1 MLVKIFIV
9 QIIIQ
14 NGIILLVTK
23 NIGYLYLCL
32 WTFLVQEII
41 VWIYR
46 DLQIRYA
53 GTWLGYFWTLLDPL
67 AMSAIYWFVFSYIV
81 GAKSLGEQPYILFL
95 LTGIL
100 SWTWFNGAVTD
111 SARSLVMESKMV
123 RSIAIPR
130 YLWVIKSIGAK
141 GTEFVLALPIL
152 VVISIIASAEVSAA
166 LLFIPLAF
174 VIQFLLL
181 SGIGLILAPLTV
193 LARDTTNILRILLRM
208 MFYLTPIIYGVSDI
222 PERFQSIAYL
232 NPMTGIISMYRAG
245 FWNDP
250 NLVTPIV
257 FSVII
262 SLIIFVTG
270 VIFFK
275 KVERSVLKEV

>member
-1 MLVKIFIV
+1 LGKFGAFRILV
-9 QIIIQ
+9 
-14 NGIILLVTK
+14 
-23 NIGYLYLCL
+23 
-32 WTFLVQEII
+32 
-41 VWIYR
+41 YR

-53 GTWLGYFWTLLDPL
+53 GTWLGYLWTLLDPL

-111 SARSLVMESKMV
+111 SARSLVVESKMV

-141 GTEFVLALPIL
+141 GTEFLFALPIL
-152 VVISIIASAEVSAA
+152 ILITIIFQAKISAA

-174 VIQFLLL
+174 VVQFLLL

-193 LARDTTNILRILLRM
+193 LARDTTNVLRILLRM
-208 MFYLTPIIYGVSDI
+208 MFYLTPIIYGLSDI
-222 PERFQSIAYL
+222 PESLRTIAYL

-250 NLVTPIV
+250 NLITPVV
-257 FSVII
+257 FSIVI
-262 SLIIFVTG
+262 SLAVFVIG
-270 VIFFK
+270 VLFFK

>member
-1 MLVKIFIV
+1 
-9 QIIIQ
+9 
-14 NGIILLVTK
+14 
-23 NIGYLYLCL
+23 
-32 WTFLVQEII
+32 
-41 VWIYR
+41 
-46 DLQIRYA
+46 
-53 GTWLGYFWTLLDPL
+53 
-67 AMSAIYWFVFSYIV
+67 
-81 GAKSLGEQPYILFL
+81 LFL

-141 GTEFVLALPIL
+141 GAEFVLALPIL
-152 VVISIIASAEVSAA
+152 VVISIIANAEVSTA

-174 VIQFLLL
+174 VVQFLLL

-222 PERFQSIAYL
+222 PERFQTITYL

-262 SLIIFVTG
+262 SLIIFVSG

>member
-1 MLVKIFIV
+1 M
-9 QIIIQ
+9 
-14 NGIILLVTK
+14 
-23 NIGYLYLCL
+23 
-32 WTFLVQEII
+32 
-41 VWIYR
+41 
-46 DLQIRYA
+46 
-53 GTWLGYFWTLLDPL
+53 
-67 AMSAIYWFVFSYIV
+67 
-81 GAKSLGEQPYILFL
+81 FL

-141 GTEFVLALPIL
+141 GAEFIFALPIL
-152 VVISIIASAEVSAA
+152 VVISVIANAEVSAS
-166 LLFIPLAF
+166 LLLIPLAL
-174 VIQFLLL
+174 VVQFLLL

-193 LARDTTNILRILLRM
+193 LARDTTNIIRILLRM

-222 PERFQSIAYL
+222 PERFQTIAYL

-262 SLIIFVTG
+262 SLIIFVSG

>member
-1 MLVKIFIV
+1 
-9 QIIIQ
+9 
-14 NGIILLVTK
+14 
-23 NIGYLYLCL
+23 
-32 WTFLVQEII
+32 
-41 VWIYR
+41 
-46 DLQIRYA
+46 
-53 GTWLGYFWTLLDPL
+53 
-67 AMSAIYWFVFSYIV
+67 
-81 GAKSLGEQPYILFL
+81 LFL

-141 GTEFVLALPIL
+141 GAEFVLALPIL
-152 VVISIIASAEVSAA
+152 VVISIIANAEVSAA

-174 VIQFLLL
+174 VVQFLLL

-222 PERFQSIAYL
+222 PERFQTITYL

-262 SLIIFVTG
+262 SLIIFVSG

>member
-1 MLVKIFIV
+1 
-9 QIIIQ
+9 
-14 NGIILLVTK
+14 
-23 NIGYLYLCL
+23 
-32 WTFLVQEII
+32 
-41 VWIYR
+41 
-46 DLQIRYA
+46 
-53 GTWLGYFWTLLDPL
+53 
-67 AMSAIYWFVFSYIV
+67 MSAIYWFVFSYIV

-222 PERFQSIAYL
+222 PERFQTIAYL

>member
-1 MLVKIFIV
+1 M
-9 QIIIQ
+9 
-14 NGIILLVTK
+14 
-23 NIGYLYLCL
+23 
-32 WTFLVQEII
+32 
-41 VWIYR
+41 
-46 DLQIRYA
+46 
-53 GTWLGYFWTLLDPL
+53 
-67 AMSAIYWFVFSYIV
+67 
-81 GAKSLGEQPYILFL
+81 FL

-174 VIQFLLL
+174 VVQFLLL

-222 PERFQSIAYL
+222 PERFQTIAYL

>member
-1 MLVKIFIV
+1 MGKFGAFRILV
-9 QIIIQ
+9 
-14 NGIILLVTK
+14 
-23 NIGYLYLCL
+23 
-32 WTFLVQEII
+32 
-41 VWIYR
+41 YR

-53 GTWLGYFWTLLDPL
+53 GTWLGYLWTLLDPL

-111 SARSLVMESKMV
+111 SARSLVVESKMV

-141 GTEFVLALPIL
+141 GTEFLFALPIL
-152 VVISIIASAEVSAA
+152 ILITIIFQASISIN

-174 VIQFLLL
+174 AVQFLLL

-193 LARDTTNILRILLRM
+193 LARDTTNVLRILLRM
-208 MFYLTPIIYGVSDI
+208 MFYLTPIIYGLSDI
-222 PERFQSIAYL
+222 PENLRTIAYL

-245 FWNDP
+245 FWDDP
-250 NLVTPIV
+250 NLVTPVV
-257 FSVII
+257 FSIII
-262 SLIIFVTG
+262 SLAVFIVG
-270 VIFFK
+270 VVFFK

>member
-1 MLVKIFIV
+1 MGKFGAFRILV
-9 QIIIQ
+9 
-14 NGIILLVTK
+14 
-23 NIGYLYLCL
+23 
-32 WTFLVQEII
+32 
-41 VWIYR
+41 YR

-53 GTWLGYFWTLLDPL
+53 GTWLGYLWTLLDPL

-111 SARSLVMESKMV
+111 SARSLVVESKMV

-141 GTEFVLALPIL
+141 GTEFILALPIL
-152 VVISIIASAEVSAA
+152 VVITIIAQKQVSAQ

-174 VIQFLLL
+174 VVQFMLLA
-181 SGIGLILAPLTV
+181 GIGLILAPLTV

-208 MFYLTPIIYGVSDI
+208 MFYLTPIIYGISDI
-222 PERFQSIAYL
+222 PQNLQTIAYL

-250 NLVTPIV
+250 NLITPMV
-257 FSVII
+257 FSILISIVIFI
-262 SLIIFVTG
+262 VGIL
-270 VIFFK
+270 FFK

>member
-1 MLVKIFIV
+1 M
-9 QIIIQ
+9 
-14 NGIILLVTK
+14 
-23 NIGYLYLCL
+23 
-32 WTFLVQEII
+32 
-41 VWIYR
+41 
-46 DLQIRYA
+46 
-53 GTWLGYFWTLLDPL
+53 
-67 AMSAIYWFVFSYIV
+67 
-81 GAKSLGEQPYILFL
+81 

-174 VIQFLLL
+174 VVQFLLL

-222 PERFQSIAYL
+222 PERFQTIAYL

>member
-1 MLVKIFIV
+1 MGKFGAFRILV
-9 QIIIQ
+9 
-14 NGIILLVTK
+14 
-23 NIGYLYLCL
+23 
-32 WTFLVQEII
+32 
-41 VWIYR
+41 YR

-53 GTWLGYFWTLLDPL
+53 GTWLGYLWTLLDPL

-111 SARSLVMESKMV
+111 SARSLVVESKMV

-130 YLWVIKSIGAK
+130 FLWVIKSIGAK
-141 GTEFVLALPIL
+141 GAEFLFALPIL
-152 VVISIIASAEVSAA
+152 ILITIIFQANVSINLIY
-166 LLFIPLAF
+166 IPLAF
-174 VIQFLLL
+174 AVQFLLL

-193 LARDTTNILRILLRM
+193 LARDTTNVLRILIRM
-208 MFYLTPIIYGVSDI
+208 MFYLTPIIYGLSDI
-222 PERFQSIAYL
+222 PENLRTIAYL

-245 FWNDP
+245 FWEDP
-250 NLVTPIV
+250 NLITPVV
-257 FSVII
+257 FSIII
-262 SLIIFVTG
+262 SLAVFIVG
-270 VIFFK
+270 VVFFK

>member
-1 MLVKIFIV
+1 MGKFGAFRILV
-9 QIIIQ
+9 
-14 NGIILLVTK
+14 
-23 NIGYLYLCL
+23 
-32 WTFLVQEII
+32 
-41 VWIYR
+41 YR

-53 GTWLGYFWTLLDPL
+53 GTWLGYLWTLLDPL

-111 SARSLVMESKMV
+111 SARSLVVESKMV

-141 GTEFVLALPIL
+141 GTEFILALPIL
-152 VVISIIASAEVSAA
+152 VVITIIAQKQVSAQ

-174 VIQFLLL
+174 VVQFMLLA
-181 SGIGLILAPLTV
+181 GIGLILAPLTV

-208 MFYLTPIIYGVSDI
+208 MFYLTPIIYGISDI
-222 PERFQSIAYL
+222 PQNLQTIAYL

-250 NLVTPIV
+250 NLITPMV
-257 FSVII
+257 FSILVSIVVFI
-262 SLIIFVTG
+262 VGIL
-270 VIFFK
+270 FFK

>member
-1 MLVKIFIV
+1 
-9 QIIIQ
+9 
-14 NGIILLVTK
+14 
-23 NIGYLYLCL
+23 
-32 WTFLVQEII
+32 
-41 VWIYR
+41 
-46 DLQIRYA
+46 
-53 GTWLGYFWTLLDPL
+53 
-67 AMSAIYWFVFSYIV
+67 
-81 GAKSLGEQPYILFL
+81 LFL

-222 PERFQSIAYL
+222 PERFQTIAYL